1 MNVEPIRDIN
11 AVENIKKI
19 LNGNVRDRLLFV
31 LGINNGLR
39 IGDILKLKVSQLQ
52 GLKIGDTLPIVEEK
66 TGKQNVLMVNKSV
79 FRVFQEYLDAYK
91 PSPDSYVFFSRK
103 GKEHLTVEACN
114 RMVKSWCRAVGL
126 KGNYGTHTLRKTWGY
141 IQHSRFGASSEI
153 ICRRFNHSSPRVTM
167 RYLGITSADVE
178 TALLRD
184 L

>member
-66 TGKQNVLMVNKSV
+66 TGKQNVMMVNKSV
-79 FRVFQEYLDAYK
+79 FKV
-91 PSPDSYVFFSRK
+91 S
-103 GKEHLTVEACN
+103 
-114 RMVKSWCRAVGL
+114 KSTS
-126 KGNYGTHTLRKTWGY
+126 THT
-141 IQHSRFGASSEI
+141 SRILTRMCSFHA
-153 ICRRFNHSSPRVTM
+153 RVG
-167 RYLGITSADVE
+167 GI
-178 TALLRD
+178 
-184 L
+184 